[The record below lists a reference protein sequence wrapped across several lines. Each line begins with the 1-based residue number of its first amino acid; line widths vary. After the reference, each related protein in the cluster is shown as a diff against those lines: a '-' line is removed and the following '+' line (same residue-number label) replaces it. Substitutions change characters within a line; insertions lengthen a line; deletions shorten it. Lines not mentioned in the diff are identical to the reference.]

1 MDEGLKQ
8 VVVPGAAGA
17 AGWDYV
23 NEGTAEKPK
32 WGYIASQPGSVLQ
45 LQLDVAAGE
54 WTQGP
59 GLKVLGLRVRAS
71 GFWASGSGP
80 QGSGP
85 QGSGP
90 QGLRVQGLRVQ
101 GLRVQGLREQV

>member
-1 MDEGLKQ
+1 MVDEGLKQ

-71 GFWASGSGP
+71 GSGP
-80 QGSGP
+80 QGSGVKRSDSNTIHESAP
-85 QGSGP
+85 THEGGECLNP
-90 QGLRVQGLRVQ
+90 DPRL
-101 GLRVQGLREQV
+101 